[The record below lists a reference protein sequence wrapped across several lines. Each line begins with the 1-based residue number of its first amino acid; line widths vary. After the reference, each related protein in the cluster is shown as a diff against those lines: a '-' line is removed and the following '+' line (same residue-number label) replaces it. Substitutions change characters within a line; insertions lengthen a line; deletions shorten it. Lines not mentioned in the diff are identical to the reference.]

1 VVTKVNIDQSDA
13 TANGDIVGGDKSTTH
28 HHHYSAD
35 QRTGLIEQLMHR
47 LADEIK
53 NDQRVR
59 DMVENLQR
67 FYNRKSVDGIDG
79 LEAKLTAGSRSHEL
93 LDALEQ
99 KERFSKL
106 LEKWSLYASA
116 QQIFAYLLAKAEHE
130 FRFMVLPQITIL
142 NEVCIN
148 QLVSERIIYPLVDEV
163 GDGVF
168 NVDPGIVMGMIY
180 WLAEQCFVRW
190 HK

>member
-1 VVTKVNIDQSDA
+1 
-13 TANGDIVGGDKSTTH
+13 
-28 HHHYSAD
+28 
-35 QRTGLIEQLMHR
+35 
-47 LADEIK
+47 
-53 NDQRVR
+53 
-59 DMVENLQR
+59 MVEGLQR
-67 FYNRKSVDGIDG
+67 FYSRRSVDGIEG

-130 FRFMVLPQITIL
+130 FRMVVLPQINIL
-142 NEVCIN
+142 DEVCIN
-148 QLVSERIIYPLVDEV
+148 RLVSERIIYPLVDEV

-168 NVDPGIVMGMIY
+168 NVDPGIVMGMVY

-190 HK
+190 HR